1 MRKIKKNKYFKKKFP
16 KKQITN
22 NENHIFKNK
31 NINLVSI
38 ASYDNDHFRQIIKS
52 INTRKHIIV
61 EKPMC
66 LNLEQLKK
74 IFHMIKKNS
83 KIKMISN
90 LVLRTNSLFK
100 TFKNKINK
108 KDVYYI
114 EADYIWGRQEKLLGG
129 DQKYKIIH

>member
-1 MRKIKKNKYFKKKFP
+1 
-16 KKQITN
+16 
-22 NENHIFKNK
+22 
-31 NINLVSI
+31 
-38 ASYDNDHFRQIIKS
+38 
-52 INTRKHIIV
+52 
-61 EKPMC
+61 
-66 LNLEQLKK
+66 
-74 IFHMIKKNS
+74 MIKKNS